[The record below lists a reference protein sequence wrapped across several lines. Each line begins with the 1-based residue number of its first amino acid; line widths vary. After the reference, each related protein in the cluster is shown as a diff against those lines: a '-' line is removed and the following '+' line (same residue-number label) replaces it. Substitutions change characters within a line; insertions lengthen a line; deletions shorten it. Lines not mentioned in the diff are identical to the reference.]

1 MVKGPSG
8 KLDQIHCLAKYF
20 RGKATSH
27 ETKKEYGLPLAWS
40 KNQGSKWKR
49 KMEGRQNPQ
58 ELTPQPSFYDPWV
71 QLFMFLLG
79 PGRLLLKIPGPCWI
93 LQRH

>member
-27 ETKKEYGLPLAWS
+27 ETKKEYGLQLAWS

-58 ELTPQPSFYDPWV
+58 ELTPQPGFYDPWV

-79 PGRLLLKIPGPCWI
+79 PGKLLLKIPGPCWI